1 MAKPIETLSIQ
12 LKFKDAG
19 SQAVI
24 EKLKGSLKRLELSA
38 SGARPNIKGLRDEI
52 LAQGRAS
59 VSSVS
64 NINAQRTALMALR
77 DEAKIGG
84 NTFKQLTADIKKLD
98 AQLEKTQGRRPGGGG
113 RALAATQI
121 AGAVVSGGIFGGP
134 EGAAGA
140 LGGAALGGVPEPLL
154 ALHLVHRSDL

>member
-1 MAKPIETLSIQ
+1 MAKPIEALSIQ

-24 EKLKGSLKRLELSA
+24 EKIKGSLKRLEIAA
-38 SGARPNIKGLRDEI
+38 SGAKPNIKGLRDEI

-59 VSSVS
+59 IKSVS

-98 AQLEKTQGRRPGGGG
+98 AQLGKTSKKSSGMGARR
-113 RALAATQI
+113 ATQT
-121 AGAVVSGGIFGGP
+121 AGAIISGGKGTADDKFKAL
-134 EGAAGA
+134 EAAGVA
-140 LGGAALGGVPEPLL
+140 TVRSPADLGDAIKACF
-154 ALHLVHRSDL
+154 